1 MSRVQPV
8 TAPLTPDEDDTL
20 VCPACGGHNGADA
33 VFCANP
39 ACGKALGEFRYIAE
53 EMRAAGGFV
62 QRLADTTNRIAGW
75 PHFFT
80 LHMLWFV
87 AWFLLNSGLFAAFAV
102 FDSYPFDLLGLIL
115 GVEAALLASLLL
127 ISNNRQNEH
136 ASKRAELDYEVTV
149 RTYRKVVRLER
160 RLQALADQLQAGGL
174 QQ

>member
-1 MSRVQPV
+1 MNIVHSVSTVTTPV
-8 TAPLTPDEDDTL
+8 DDHTQ
-20 VCPACGGHNGADA
+20 VCPVCGGHNGAEA

-39 ACGKALGEFRYIAE
+39 ACGKALGEFRYVAE
-53 EMRAAGGFV
+53 EIRAGSGIV

-87 AWFLLNSGLFAAFAV
+87 AWFMLNSGLFAAFAV
-102 FDSYPFDLLGLIL
+102 FDTYPFDLLGLIL

-136 ASKRAELDYEVTV
+136 ANKRAELDYEVNV
-149 RTYRKVVRLER
+149 RTWRKVIQLEH
-160 RLQALADQLQAGGL
+160 RLQALAGQLQAGG
-174 QQ
+174 QQQ

>member
-1 MSRVQPV
+1 MNALAEPAGSGPADNADGIHCPV
-8 TAPLTPDEDDTL
+8 
-20 VCPACGGHNGADA
+20 CGGHNDTDA

-80 LHMLWFV
+80 LHVVWFIAWFV
-87 AWFLLNSGLFAAFAV
+87 INTGLVTAFV
-102 FDSYPFDLLGLIL
+102 SFDAYPFDLLGLIL

-136 ASKRAELDYEVTV
+136 TNKRAELEYEVNV
-149 RTYRKVVRLER
+149 RTWRKVEQLEH
-160 RLQALADQLQAGGL
+160 RLQELADLLKAGGL
-174 QQ
+174 QS